1 MFLLPSPD
9 LIGKEVTP
17 IMEIIIGIA
26 LSFLVSVAAG
36 VLANFLYDL
45 VCKWLNGSRK

>member
-36 VLANFLYDL
+36 IVANILYNII
-45 VCKWLNGSRK
+45 CKWLNGGRK